1 MTYTSEQVWTA
12 AAVANR
18 INGEYVKYDQMN
30 FDVTPPVI
38 TKMNNKA
45 LVREVLE
52 GKIDST
58 PADVE
63 KGIKAREHFRG
74 KVMDI
79 LVGKASGFIQSAVN
93 AANKEEFDERKDRLD
108 MAIIASL
115 IQSYEFDMNREVVND
130 RRRELGATGHVG
142 KPGER
147 IEGDFTILSI
157 SYSQKYNC
165 YCVNA
170 EGNNHAFF
178 FFLQQKVDQ
187 GKNYKLKGTVK
198 AHRDEGVT
206 QLNRVKVL

>member
-1 MTYTSEQVWTA
+1 MRDA
-12 AAVANR
+12 
-18 INGEYVKYDQMN
+18 
-30 FDVTPPVI
+30 
-38 TKMNNKA
+38 
-45 LVREVLE
+45 LE

-58 PADVE
+58 PADSE
-63 KGIKAREHFRG
+63 QGIKVREHFRG

-79 LVGKASGFIQSAVN
+79 LVGKANGFIQGAVN
-93 AANKEEFDERKDRLD
+93 AANKEEFDERKDRSD

-115 IQSYEFDMNREVVND
+115 FQSYERDMSREVVDD
-130 RRRELGATGHVG
+130 RRRELSVAGHVG

-147 IEGDFTILSI
+147 MEGEFTILSI

-170 EGNNHAFF
+170 EGNGHAFF
-178 FFLQQKVDQ
+178 FFLQQAVEK
-187 GKNYKLKGTVK
+187 GKSYKLKGTVK

>member
-1 MTYTSEQVWTA
+1 MAYTSEQVWTA
-12 AAVANR
+12 AAVAQR
-18 INGEYVKYDQMN
+18 HNGGYVKYDLMN
-30 FDVTPPVI
+30 FDATPPTVI
-38 TKMNNKA
+38 KVNSKA
-45 LVREVLE
+45 LMRDVLE
-52 GKIDST
+52 GKFDST
-58 PADVE
+58 PADTE
-63 KGIKAREHFRG
+63 LGLKARDHFRG

-79 LVGKASGFIQSAVN
+79 LVGKANPFIQSAVN

-108 MAIIASL
+108 LAIIASL
-115 IQSYEFDMNREVVND
+115 IQSYERDMKREIVDD

-157 SYSQKYNC
+157 TYSQKYNC

-178 FFLQQKVDQ
+178 FFLQQKVEQ

>member
-12 AAVANR
+12 AAVAQR
-18 INGEYVKYDQMN
+18 HNGEYVKYDQMN

-38 TKMNNKA
+38 VKLNSKA
-45 LVREVLE
+45 IMRDVLE

-58 PADVE
+58 PADTE
-63 KGIKAREHFRG
+63 HGAKAREHFRG

-115 IQSYEFDMNREVVND
+115 IQSYEFDMKREVVDD
-130 RRRELGATGHVG
+130 RRRELSVTGHVG

-147 IEGDFTILSI
+147 IEGDFTVLSI
-157 SYSQKYNC
+157 TYSHKYNC
-165 YCVNA
+165 FCVNA
-170 EGNNHAFF
+170 ESNNHAFF
-178 FFLQQKVDQ
+178 FFLQQKIEQ